1 MKKILIFLLL
11 FNSVIFNAKA
21 ELAYIDINF
30 IIMPTV
36 HKQDFYFGI
45 YDLITMLSFALIF
58 IGGFKYITSRS
69 NLVPLNDTELIHS
82 INHRNH

>member
-1 MKKILIFLLL
+1 MSVKKIVTSALVGAAI
-11 FNSVIFNAKA
+11 
-21 ELAYIDINF
+21 
-30 IIMPTV
+30 
-36 HKQDFYFGI
+36 
-45 YDLITMLSFALIF
+45 SFALIF

>member
-1 MKKILIFLLL
+1 MH
-11 FNSVIFNAKA
+11 
-21 ELAYIDINF
+21 YIDINL

-36 HKQDFYFGI
+36 HKQDFFFGI
-45 YDLITMLSFALIF
+45 YDIITMLSFALIF

-69 NLVPLNDTELIHS
+69 NLVPLNDSELVHS